1 MENLIKN
8 SRNLLKSVKIKKK
21 RYLYDEIDFS
31 QKMISII
38 GQRGVGKTT
47 LMLQYLNENKS
58 KNKSEQIYISLDDVF
73 FLENSLKKTIEILY
87 YDYGIRIFCIDE
99 VHKYKNWNQEL
110 KNIYDLLPDIKVLF
124 SGSSSMDI
132 IHGAYDLSRRVTIY
146 NLYGLSFREFLEF
159 KTNKSFNRIGLS
171 DLLKKYQEYSIQI
184 SSEINVLK
192 LFNEYLEFGYY
203 PYFLEGTGQIFE
215 AKLKNVLDK
224 TIYEDITGLNNIK
237 TENIYIFKRIINF
250 LSSVS
255 PGKININKLA
265 SSLGVA
271 FETTELYVDILYK
284 ISLIRYLL
292 KDKRGHKLIRK
303 SEKIFLDNTNIAIY
317 LENKLGLEKNIGM
330 IRELFIIN
338 QLQNIKEPIFATEK
352 KGDFF
357 IKQNK
362 KKYIFEVGG
371 KSKDF
376 TQISKIENSFLAL
389 DDIEIA
395 SKGKIPL
402 YLFGFLY

>member
-21 RYLYDEIDFS
+21 RYLYAEIDFS

-47 LMLQYLNENKS
+47 MLLQYLNERKD
-58 KNKSEQIYISLDDVF
+58 KDKQIYISLDDVF
-73 FLENSLKKTIEILY
+73 FLENSLKKTVETLH

-110 KNIYDLLPDIKVLF
+110 KNIYDLLPDIKILF
-124 SGSSSMDI
+124 SGSSSLDI
-132 IHGAYDLSRRVTIY
+132 IYGAYDLSRRVIVY

-159 KTNKSFNRIGLS
+159 KTNKSFNKIKLE
-171 DLLKKYQEYSIQI
+171 DLLKKYQRHSVRL
-184 SSEINVLK
+184 SSEINILK
-192 LFNEYLEFGYY
+192 LFNEYLEYGYY
-203 PYFLEGTGQIFE
+203 PYFLEGAGQVFE
-215 AKLKNVLDK
+215 TKLKNVLDK
-224 TIYEDITGLNNIK
+224 TIYEDIASLNNIK
-237 TENIYIFKRIINF
+237 TENIYIFKRIMNF
-250 LSSVS
+250 LASVP

-265 SSLGVA
+265 SVLGIA
-271 FETTELYVDILYK
+271 FETAELYVDILRK
-284 ISLIRYLL
+284 IALIRYLL
-292 KDKRGHKLIRK
+292 KDKRGYKLIRK
-303 SEKIFLDNTNIAIY
+303 SEKVFLDNTNLAIY
-317 LENKLGLEKNIGM
+317 WGNKLGLKKNIGM
-330 IRELFIIN
+330 LRELFIVN
-338 QLQNIKEPIFATEK
+338 QVQNSDKSIFATEK

-357 IKQNK
+357 IKLNK
-362 KKYIFEVGG
+362 KRYTFEIGG

-376 TQISKIENSFLAL
+376 SQISKTENSFLVI

-395 SKGKIPL
+395 GKGKIPL